1 MFLSSSLFSWLPVGV
16 AATLATRV
24 GPQVFLQLGA
34 VMAARFTEFR
44 GNPRV
49 NEACNGIWRNS
60 AESL

>member
-1 MFLSSSLFSWLPVGV
+1 MGV
-16 AATLATRV
+16 AATLVARV

-60 AESL
+60 AKSL